1 MLKKSKLEFKL
12 SKENSR
18 IWEREE
24 RTLNKDKENN
34 YKKNS

>member
-1 MLKKSKLEFKL
+1 LEFKF

-18 IWEREE
+18 ISEREE

-34 YKKNS
+34 YKENS